1 MKKHVKSK
9 LFAVLLSFLMVFTL
23 IPGMSAF
30 AEDTPS
36 KSTDIVSV
44 SKTAAKQE
52 ITDEDLTTDVTLSL
66 PATVTKQKVDIVFVM
81 DASGYADIGSIL
93 KESDLLFSKLAD
105 SDAYDAKIGVI
116 KFAGWG
122 SDAIKDYAK
131 RQSLDANTYKNLV
144 PLNKDTKDNIRAA
157 MASGGTNGVGGSNS
171 EQPMRMANAMLKKY
185 GDKDAAKYVV
195 MLSDFAT
202 YIWEGS
208 ARMGGK
214 LYDHV
219 PVGTATSQNWDG
231 SWFSPAYTQV
241 TVWDNMLG
249 DWYGAKYGRPNAP
262 ADKTY
267 SVDNVWKH
275 LWQDYDKDQRLIPG
289 TDWGQDEIFVRKMS
303 ESSWINY
310 DYSGEFD
317 KQPQTKYEKDANY
330 AADCE
335 ALWKSVKGVYGYGA
349 KQKPHVG
356 GVYRSAVLTYDAF
369 TQALGAGTNLVI
381 YCSVDKNYPLQN
393 SIMHGMLNDLSQKK
407 NVQIYNKEYKVDQSK
422 LSNVEGMDA
431 AVKGLE
437 KQLTHYLIQKGTV
450 IDEIG
455 DKFDLVVDGDVCPFS
470 VKLGDTA
477 LTATKS
483 ADNVWSFGTANGEGV
498 YPYVLTYVPAS
509 DAVKESIKW
518 DINVPVDETQK
529 LSLTYKVKLMDTS
542 ESGEFDTNNSA
553 TLKYTSTDGT
563 TGQQAFEKPK
573 VKYTKPC
580 KVTFMDANTKIA
592 EVKVESGKSINSDAL
607 TDQSMP
613 QDPTSTD
620 PTKKDYTF
628 TGWNTKLD
636 GSGDAFT
643 GDTTV
648 KEDTTVYAQWTKEFK
663 DDSGIL
669 PGDLLIGSD
678 TEHDAVSVQK
688 KNTSFAITANLN
700 VQNIKDELANLKAA
714 TQLDEQHKI
723 TVKEAETTFT
733 GILTLPEGLEFSS
746 ETPTVTLNAKDK
758 DGNELFKVA
767 KSTVN
772 GKQLTVEMTLA
783 KDNPTFEDIDAAVN
797 GVEKYLSLT
806 VDGIQF
812 ADSASANTNYTM
824 TGTLTGNFKA
834 TAVSQLSGKI
844 NKYDYTWKA
853 EQEKNPDGTDAAAQ
867 DPNSKAITLT
877 VKYQKTEGKVIVNY
891 VDENGKPV
899 AESVTLSGKTGE
911 TYTTEKK
918 TIDGYTFKEM
928 GKDSAPAVGK
938 YTDGTLTV
946 TYVYKQNET
955 PQPPATEGKVIVNY
969 VDEDGN
975 PIIDP
980 IILTGDEGDPY
991 TTEKKSFDGYT
1002 FKEMG
1007 KDSAAA
1013 EGKFTDG
1020 SLTVTY
1026 VYKKNATPGGT
1037 ADNPINPDKPD
1048 NPTKPNKPDEPKQPS
1063 KPSVTPKPVE
1073 PTKPTAPKTG
1083 EGDVLI
1089 YAVVGSL
1096 ALAAYEILKKRR
1108 QAE

>member
-1 MKKHVKSK
+1 M
-9 LFAVLLSFLMVFTL
+9 
-23 IPGMSAF
+23 
-30 AEDTPS
+30 
-36 KSTDIVSV
+36 
-44 SKTAAKQE
+44 
-52 ITDEDLTTDVTLSL
+52 
-66 PATVTKQKVDIVFVM
+66 
-81 DASGYADIGSIL
+81 
-93 KESDLLFSKLAD
+93 
-105 SDAYDAKIGVI
+105 I

-122 SDAIKDYAK
+122 SDAIKNYAK

-144 PLNKDTKDNIRAA
+144 PLNKNTKDNIRAS

-171 EQPMRMANAMLKKY
+171 EQPMRMANAMLEKY

-208 ARMGGK
+208 ARMGNK

-219 PVGTATSQNWDG
+219 PVGTATSQNWNG
-231 SWFSPAYTQV
+231 SWFSPAYTQI
-241 TVWDNMLG
+241 TVWDDMLG

-317 KQPQTKYEKDANY
+317 NQPQTKYVKDANY

-335 ALWKSVKGVYGYGA
+335 ALWNSVKGVYGYGA
-349 KQKPHVG
+349 NQKPHVG

-369 TQALGAGTNLVI
+369 TQALDAGTNLVI
-381 YCSVDKNYPLQN
+381 YCSTDKNYPLQN

-422 LSNVEGMDA
+422 QPFTASNEEGMDA

-450 IDEIG
+450 TDEIG

-477 LTATKS
+477 LTATKT
-483 ADNVWSFGTANGEGV
+483 ADNVWSFGTANEEGV

-518 DINVPVDETQK
+518 DINVPVDEMQK
-529 LSLTYKVKLMDTS
+529 LSLTYKVKLIDTN

-553 TLKYTSTDGT
+553 TLRYTSTDGT

-648 KEDTTVYAQWTKEFK
+648 NEDMTVYAQWTKKFK

-688 KNTSFAITANLN
+688 KDASFAITANLN
-700 VQNIKDELANLKAA
+700 VQNIKDELAKLKAA

-746 ETPTVTLNAKDK
+746 ETPTLTLNAKDK

-812 ADSASANTNYTM
+812 ADSTSANTNYTM

-844 NKYDYTWKA
+844 NKYDYTWNA

-877 VKYQKTEGKVIVNY
+877 VKYQETEGKVIVNY

-928 GKDSAPAVGK
+928 GKDSA
-938 YTDGTLTV
+938 
-946 TYVYKQNET
+946 
-955 PQPPATEGKVIVNY
+955 
-969 VDEDGN
+969 
-975 PIIDP
+975 
-980 IILTGDEGDPY
+980 
-991 TTEKKSFDGYT
+991 
-1002 FKEMG
+1002 
-1007 KDSAAA
+1007 AAI
-1013 EGKFTDG
+1013 GKFTDG

-1037 ADNPINPDKPD
+1037 ADNPTNPDKPDNPTNPDKPD

-1096 ALAAYEILKKRR
+1096 ALAAYEISKKRR
-1108 QAE
+1108 QTD

>member
-36 KSTDIVSV
+36 KSTDTVSV
-44 SKTAAKQE
+44 SKTAAKRE
-52 ITDEDLTTDVTLSL
+52 VTDEDLTTDVTLSL
-66 PATVTKQKVDIVFVM
+66 PATEQTVTKQKVDIVFVM
-81 DASGYADIGSIL
+81 DASGYADTVNIL
-93 KESDLLFSKLAD
+93 KESDSLFSRLAD

-122 SDAIKDYAK
+122 NDAIKDYAK
-131 RQSLDANTYKNLV
+131 SQGLDANTYKNLV
-144 PLNKDTKDNIRAA
+144 PLNKNTKDNIRAA
-157 MASGGTNGVGGSNS
+157 MARGGTNGVGGSNS
-171 EQPMRMANAMLKKY
+171 EQPMRMANAMLEKY

-202 YIWEGS
+202 YIWEGN
-208 ARMGGK
+208 ARMGNK

-219 PVGTATSQNWDG
+219 PVGTATSQNWNG
-231 SWFSPAYTQV
+231 SWFRPAYTQV
-241 TVWDNMLG
+241 TVWDDMLG
-249 DWYGAKYGRPNAP
+249 DWYGAKYGRPSAP

-267 SVDNVWKH
+267 SVDNVWKY

-317 KQPQTKYEKDANY
+317 NQPQTKYVKDANY

-335 ALWKSVKGVYGYGA
+335 ALWKSVKGVYGYGTN
-349 KQKPHVG
+349 QKPHVG

-369 TQALGAGTNLVI
+369 TQALDAGTNLVI
-381 YCSVDKNYPLQN
+381 YCSTDMNYPLQN
-393 SIMHGMLNDLSQKK
+393 SIMHGMLNDLSRKK

-431 AVKGLE
+431 AVRGLE

-450 IDEIG
+450 TDEIG
-455 DKFDLVVDGDVCPFS
+455 DKFDLVVAGDVCPFS

-477 LTATKS
+477 LTATKT
-483 ADNVWSFGTANGEGV
+483 ADNVWSFGKENEEGV

-529 LSLTYKVKLMDTS
+529 LSLAYKVKLIDTS

-563 TGQQAFEKPK
+563 TSQQAFEKPK

-580 KVTFMDANTKIA
+580 NVTFMDGNTKIA

-607 TDQSMP
+607 ADQSMP

-648 KEDTTVYAQWTKEFK
+648 KEDMTVYAQWTKEFK
-663 DDSGIL
+663 DNSGIL

-688 KNTSFAITANLN
+688 KDTSFAITANLN

-772 GKQLTVEMTLA
+772 GKQLTVKMTLA

-844 NKYDYTWKA
+844 NKYDYTWNA

-877 VKYQKTEGKVIVNY
+877 VKYQETEGKVIVNY
-891 VDENGKPV
+891 ADENGKTV

-928 GKDSAPAVGK
+928 GKGSAATVGK

-955 PQPPATEGKVIVNY
+955 PQPPETEGKVIVNY
-969 VDEDGN
+969 VDENGN

-980 IILTGDEGDPY
+980 ITLTGDEGDPY

-1037 ADNPINPDKPD
+1037 VAPQKPD
-1048 NPTKPNKPDEPKQPS
+1048 QSKEQPKAQPS
-1063 KPSVTPKPVE
+1063 KKANPQ
-1073 PTKPTAPKTG
+1073 TG
-1083 EGDVLI
+1083 DSSNMMLYGIISLG
-1089 YAVVGSL
+1089 AGL
-1096 ALAAYEILKKRR
+1096 ALFGLAVSKRR
-1108 QAE
+1108 KLSEK

>member
-36 KSTDIVSV
+36 KSTDTVSV

-52 ITDEDLTTDVTLSL
+52 VTDEDLTTDVTLSL
-66 PATVTKQKVDIVFVM
+66 PATEQTVTKQKVDIVFVM
-81 DASGYADIGSIL
+81 DASGYADIGNIL
-93 KESDLLFSKLAD
+93 KESDLLFSRLAD

-131 RQSLDANTYKNLV
+131 SQSLDANTYKNLV
-144 PLNKDTKDNIRAA
+144 PLNKDTKENIRAA
-157 MASGGTNGVGGSNS
+157 MASGGTNGVLGSNS
-171 EQPMRMANAMLKKY
+171 EQPMRMANAMLEKY

-208 ARMGGK
+208 ARMGNK

-219 PVGTATSQNWDG
+219 PVGTATSQNWNA

-275 LWQDYDKDQRLIPG
+275 LWQDYDKVQRLIPD
-289 TDWGQDEIFVRKMS
+289 TDWGQDEIFVRQGS
-303 ESSWINY
+303 ESAWIKY

-317 KQPQTKYEKDANY
+317 NQPQTKYVKDANY

-335 ALWKSVKGVYGYGA
+335 ALWNSVKGVYGYGA
-349 KQKPHVG
+349 NQKPHVG

-369 TQALGAGTNLVI
+369 TQALDAGTNLVI
-381 YCSVDKNYPLQN
+381 YCSTDKNYPLQN

-422 LSNVEGMDA
+422 QPFTASNVEGMDA

-450 IDEIG
+450 TDEIG

-470 VKLGDTA
+470 VKLGNTA
-477 LTATKS
+477 LTATKT
-483 ADNVWSFGTANGEGV
+483 ADNVWSFGTENEEGV

-509 DAVKESIKW
+509 DAVKELIKW
-518 DINVPVDETQK
+518 DINVPVDKTQK
-529 LSLTYKVKLMDTS
+529 LSLTYKVKLIDTS

-553 TLKYTSTDGT
+553 MLKYTSTDGT

-573 VKYTKPC
+573 VKYT
-580 KVTFMDANTKIA
+580 
-592 EVKVESGKSINSDAL
+592 
-607 TDQSMP
+607 
-613 QDPTSTD
+613 
-620 PTKKDYTF
+620 
-628 TGWNTKLD
+628 
-636 GSGDAFT
+636 
-643 GDTTV
+643 
-648 KEDTTVYAQWTKEFK
+648 
-663 DDSGIL
+663 
-669 PGDLLIGSD
+669 
-678 TEHDAVSVQK
+678 
-688 KNTSFAITANLN
+688 
-700 VQNIKDELANLKAA
+700 
-714 TQLDEQHKI
+714 
-723 TVKEAETTFT
+723 
-733 GILTLPEGLEFSS
+733 
-746 ETPTVTLNAKDK
+746 
-758 DGNELFKVA
+758 
-767 KSTVN
+767 
-772 GKQLTVEMTLA
+772 
-783 KDNPTFEDIDAAVN
+783 
-797 GVEKYLSLT
+797 
-806 VDGIQF
+806 
-812 ADSASANTNYTM
+812 
-824 TGTLTGNFKA
+824 
-834 TAVSQLSGKI
+834 
-844 NKYDYTWKA
+844 
-853 EQEKNPDGTDAAAQ
+853 
-867 DPNSKAITLT
+867 
-877 VKYQKTEGKVIVNY
+877 
-891 VDENGKPV
+891 
-899 AESVTLSGKTGE
+899 
-911 TYTTEKK
+911 
-918 TIDGYTFKEM
+918 
-928 GKDSAPAVGK
+928 
-938 YTDGTLTV
+938 
-946 TYVYKQNET
+946 NET

-980 IILTGDEGDPY
+980 ITLTGDEGDPY

-1002 FKEMG
+1002 FKELG

-1037 ADNPINPDKPD
+1037 VTPQKPD
-1048 NPTKPNKPDEPKQPS
+1048 QPKEQPKAQPS
-1063 KPSVTPKPVE
+1063 KKAIPQ
-1073 PTKPTAPKTG
+1073 TG
-1083 EGDVLI
+1083 DSSNMMLYGIISLG
-1089 YAVVGSL
+1089 AGL
-1096 ALAAYEILKKRR
+1096 ALFGLAVSKRR
-1108 QAE
+1108 KLSEK

>member
-1 MKKHVKSK
+1 MKKHVKSE
-9 LFAVLLSFLMVFTL
+9 LFAVLLSFLMVFAL

-36 KSTDIVSV
+36 KSTDTVSV

-52 ITDEDLTTDVTLSL
+52 VTDEDLTTDVTLSL
-66 PATVTKQKVDIVFVM
+66 PETEQTVTKQKVDIVFVM
-81 DASGYADIGSIL
+81 DSSGYSDIGNIL
-93 KESDLLFSKLAD
+93 TESDLLFSKLAD

-171 EQPMRMANAMLKKY
+171 EQPMRMANAMLEKY

-202 YIWEGS
+202 YTWEGS
-208 ARMGGK
+208 ARMGDK

-219 PVGTATSQNWDG
+219 PVGTATSQKWNA

-241 TVWDNMLG
+241 TVWDDMLG

-275 LWQDYDKDQRLIPG
+275 LWQDYDKAQRLIPD
-289 TDWGQDEIFVRKMS
+289 TDWGQDEIFVRQQS
-303 ESSWINY
+303 ESAWINY

-317 KQPQTKYEKDANY
+317 NQPQIKYVKDANY

-335 ALWKSVKGVYGYGA
+335 ALWNSVKGAYGYGA
-349 KQKPHVG
+349 NQKPHVG

-369 TQALGAGTNLVI
+369 TQALDAGTNLVI
-381 YCSVDKNYPLQN
+381 YCSTDMNYPLQN

-422 LSNVEGMDA
+422 QPFTASNVEGMDA

-450 IDEIG
+450 TDEIG

-477 LTATKS
+477 LTATKT

-529 LSLTYKVKLMDTS
+529 LSLTYKVKLIDTS

-563 TGQQAFEKPK
+563 TSQQAFEKPK

-580 KVTFMDANTKIA
+580 NVTFMDGNTKIA

-636 GSGDAFT
+636 SSGDAFT

-648 KEDTTVYAQWTKEFK
+648 NEDMTVYAQWTKEFK
-663 DDSGIL
+663 DDSSIL

-678 TEHDAVSVQK
+678 TEHDAVSMQK
-688 KNTSFAITANLN
+688 KDTSFAITANLN
-700 VQNIKDELANLKAA
+700 VQNIKDELAKLKEA

-758 DGNELFKVA
+758 GGSELFKVA

-844 NKYDYTWKA
+844 NKYDYTWNA

-877 VKYQKTEGKVIVNY
+877 VKYQETEGTVVASY
-891 VDENGKPV
+891 VDENGKALLDP
-899 AESVTLSGKTGE
+899 VTLTGKTGDA
-911 TYTTEKK
+911 YKTEKK
-918 TIDGYTFKEM
+918 DI
-928 GKDSAPAVGK
+928 
-938 YTDGTLTV
+938 
-946 TYVYKQNET
+946 
-955 PQPPATEGKVIVNY
+955 
-969 VDEDGN
+969 
-975 PIIDP
+975 
-980 IILTGDEGDPY
+980 
-991 TTEKKSFDGYT
+991 DGYT

-1037 ADNPINPDKPD
+1037 VTAQKPD
-1048 NPTKPNKPDEPKQPS
+1048 QPKEQPKAQPS
-1063 KPSVTPKPVE
+1063 KKANPQ
-1073 PTKPTAPKTG
+1073 TG
-1083 EGDVLI
+1083 DSSNMMLYGI
-1089 YAVVGSL
+1089 ISIGAGL
-1096 ALAAYEILKKRR
+1096 ALFGLAVSKRR
-1108 QAE
+1108 KLSEK